1 MNLLNNISF
10 NNPELFFLLILPL
23 VHALWYFFSK
33 NNIENVLLRSGVA
46 SEASISNKTLE
57 SASAPSFV
65 KLPVNKLSVI

>member
-1 MNLLNNISF
+1 MIV
-10 NNPELFFLLILPL
+10 LIPL
-23 VHALWYFFSK
+23 VGS
-33 NNIENVLLRSGVA
+33 IENVLLRSGVA